1 MSNSLFKTHTFL
13 RKVKLLKNQSPVL
26 LRHTKLGK
34 KYKANPSTAMITD
47 KAEVVGSDFHDP
59 FRTTVVM
66 NNELNTPFRVG
77 VHRAVGGDHDYPN
90 PGDML
95 CATLASCLEST
106 LRMIANRYSITL
118 TKTKV
123 SVSAKVDVRGTLRID
138 LATPVEFQSMH
149 VDLVVEAKGLN
160 KKVLRTLIQGAKKS
174 CIIYQTLKKGT
185 PITIGI
191 NSNVEQQ

>member
-13 RKVKLLKNQSPVL
+13 RKVKLLKNQSPVS

-47 KAEVVGSDFHDP
+47 KAEVVGTDFHDP
-59 FRTTVVM
+59 FRTTVIM
-66 NNELNTPFRVG
+66 NKELNIPFRVG

-123 SVSAKVDVRGTLRID
+123 CVSAKVDVRGTLRID

-149 VDLVVEAKGLN
+149 VDLEVEAKGLN
-160 KKVLRTLIQGAKKS
+160 KKVLHTLIQGAKKS

-185 PITIGI
+185 PIYLSI
-191 NSNVEQQ
+191 NSNTD

>member
-1 MSNSLFKTHTFL
+1 MTKTFL
-13 RKVKLLKNQSPVL
+13 KKVKLLKNQSPVF
-26 LRHTKLGK
+26 LRHKRLSK

-47 KAEVVGSDFHDP
+47 KAEVIGTDFHDP
-59 FRTTVVM
+59 FRTTVVL
-66 NNELNTPFRVG
+66 NNELNVPFKIG

-106 LRMIANRYSITL
+106 LRMIANRYNITL
-118 TKTKV
+118 TRTKV

-138 LATPVEFQSMH
+138 LVTPVEFQSMH
-149 VDLVVEAKGLN
+149 VDLKVEAKGLN
-160 KKVLRTLIQGAKKS
+160 KKVLHTLIQGAKKS

-185 PITIGI
+185 PISISTD
-191 NSNVEQQ
+191 SNAA

>member
-1 MSNSLFKTHTFL
+1 MSNTLFTTKTLF
-13 RKVKLLKNQSPVL
+13 RKLKLLKNQSPVL
-26 LRHTKLGK
+26 LRHKKLEMI
-34 KYKANPSTAMITD
+34 YSEDPSKAIIID
-47 KAEVVGSDFHDP
+47 RAEVVGTHFHDP
-59 FRTTVVM
+59 FRTTVVI
-66 NNELNTPFRVG
+66 NKELHVPFRVG

-106 LRMIANRYSITL
+106 LRMIANRYNIVL
-118 TKTKV
+118 TKTRV

-149 VDLVVEAKGLN
+149 VNLLVAAEGLN
-160 KKVLRTLIQGAKKS
+160 KKVLHTLIQGAKKS

-185 PITIGI
+185 PITISATI
-191 NSNVEQQ
+191 NN

>member
-1 MSNSLFKTHTFL
+1 MSNSLFMTQTLL
-13 RKVKLLKNQSPVL
+13 RKAKLLKNPSPVFN
-26 LRHTKLGK
+26 RHMKLEKQYK
-34 KYKANPSTAMITD
+34 KDPSTAFIIDT
-47 KAEVVGSDFHDP
+47 AEVVGTDFHDP

-66 NNELNTPFRVG
+66 NKELNVPFRIG

-106 LRMIANRYSITL
+106 LRMIANRYNITL

-123 SVSAKVDVRGTLRID
+123 AVSAKVDVRGTLRIN
-138 LATPVEFQSMH
+138 LSSPVEFQSMH
-149 VDLVVEAKGLN
+149 VDLLVEADGLN
-160 KKVLRTLIQGAKKS
+160 KKVLNTLVRGAKKS

-185 PITIGI
+185 PIHI
-191 NSNVEQQ
+191 NLISNAE